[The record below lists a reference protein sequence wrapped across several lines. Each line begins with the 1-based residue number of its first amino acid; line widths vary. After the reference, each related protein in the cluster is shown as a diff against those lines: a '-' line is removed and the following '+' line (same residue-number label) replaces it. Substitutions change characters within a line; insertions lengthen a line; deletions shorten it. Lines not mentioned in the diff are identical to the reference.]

1 MTMKISVG
9 NNWFGSNRRL
19 EETLSPNEIN
29 KLADRTVSNV
39 QYDPTTGKHH
49 SSLTPQ
55 LEDVFDWTGPVV
67 MDQEA
72 YEAGQGVIRGA
83 AYTNASK
90 TVIDKAMFSPFT
102 DEYLPYAVDFFD
114 DILKMRN
121 GQRRGAAITGGHPNY
136 ADIRNVVLSGDV
148 IEWINRD
155 AILMQTGD
163 VKKTQYLKVDVDDI
177 INSFE
182 ATPDLQD
189 LDVSEE
195 VNIEYDRITLKLKKY
210 QARATYSRW
219 INNYV
224 FDHDPIQDIMA
235 RLDLDIPLKIN
246 TEIAATIGTISGTA
260 ASGTYD
266 TVVASNYHYTTNPTV
281 DFVADKT
288 SIYTTGGGRRNRM
301 VMNDKT
307 KTFTFQ
313 NSYLRAGGE
322 LGPIPPIEQT
332 GSMAMTHPLIK
343 DAQIYIDEA
352 LGNGVIAQFDNRGL
366 LIGDGPQSVR
376 SYTKEL
382 EYTAGRVV
390 DKWQASKVR
399 RSSVFVRRTGSI
411 A

>member
-1 MTMKISVG
+1 MSMKTLVG
-9 NNWFGSNRRL
+9 NNWFGSNKRL
-19 EETLSPNEIN
+19 EDTLSPNEKE
-29 KLADRTVSNV
+29 KLANNTVSNI
-39 QYDPTTGKHH
+39 QYNPKTGKHH
-49 SSLTPQ
+49 ASVTPE
-55 LEDVFDWTGPVV
+55 LHDVYEFNGPVV
-67 MDQEA
+67 MDQELF
-72 YEAGQGVIRGA
+72 EQGQGVIRGA
-83 AYTNASK
+83 AFINASK
-90 TVIDKAMFSPFT
+90 TVIDKAMYSPFP
-102 DEYLPYAVDFFD
+102 DEYLPYAVQVYDEFEQ
-114 DILKMRN
+114 IRQGRL
-121 GQRRGAAITGGHPNY
+121 RGAAITGGHPNY
-136 ADIRNVVLSGDV
+136 ADIRNVVLSGEV

-195 VNIEYDRITLKLKKY
+195 VNIEYDRISLKLKKY

-246 TEIAATIGTISGTA
+246 SEIAATIATIGGTA

-266 TVVASNYHYTTNPTV
+266 TVVAANFHYTTNPTV

-288 SIYTTGGGRRNRM
+288 TIYQNGGKRNRM

-313 NSYLRAGGE
+313 NSYLRAGGV
-322 LGPIPPIEQT
+322 LSAIDPIEQT
-332 GSMAMTHPLIK
+332 GSMAVTHPLIK
-343 DAQIYIDEA
+343 DASIYVDEA
-352 LGNGVIAQFDNRGL
+352 LGNGVIAEFDNRGL

-399 RSSVFVRRTGSI
+399 RSSVFVRRTGAIS
-411 A
+411 